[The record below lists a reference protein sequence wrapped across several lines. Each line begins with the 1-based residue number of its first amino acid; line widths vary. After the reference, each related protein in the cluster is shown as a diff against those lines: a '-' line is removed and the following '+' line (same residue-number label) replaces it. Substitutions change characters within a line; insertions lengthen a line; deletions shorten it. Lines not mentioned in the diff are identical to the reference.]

1 MAAFN
6 NQFSLVHSKNEQ
18 YWCYLNEKDLLIECG
33 LGFKVAF
40 NYTTRFMKDMK
51 NIYDNHFNRM
61 IEWATKCYI
70 LNSRQKATKKEIEEF
85 RQKALKKAFEFAVDF
100 NLKPMANINNQNNH
114 NQPSNVQA
122 LSNHDNTQNI
132 ISNHVPTM
140 PFINNQTKNN
150 GITLNQVRNSIND
163 QQNINP
169 FSVQSINNQKYNNG
183 VPFQE
188 KSNHVPFQEKSNH
201 GPFINDN
208 HIQQNRNK
216 EQNKSKEKEEEEL
229 DFNKIQ
235 FNDPN
240 HLLDRT
246 LPKNGRNINGVITSM
261 TFKKKKNHHFQ
272 TLRKSEIKSKENKTQ
287 KSSDSNEISDDNTDS
302 DDNTKS
308 IQLLPNNR
316 SRKRKFVH
324 FNEDGTCLTNDKVM
338 NIFFFFFCVY
348 GTAI

>member
-33 LGFKVAF
+33 LSFKVAF
-40 NYTTRFMKDMK
+40 NYTTLFMKDMK
-51 NIYDNHFNRM
+51 NIYDNHFNGM

-132 ISNHVPTM
+132 ISNHIPTM
-140 PFINNQTKNN
+140 PFINNHVKNN
-150 GITLNQVRNSIND
+150 DITFNQVRDSND

-169 FSVQSINNQKYNNG
+169 FTVESIND
-183 VPFQE
+183 VPFQK
-188 KSNHVPFQEKSNH
+188 KSNHVPLINH
-201 GPFINDN
+201 N
-208 HIQQNRNK
+208 HVQQNKNNQ
-216 EQNKSKEKEEEEL
+216 QNKSKEKEEEEL

-240 HLLDRT
+240 HLLDVT
-246 LPKNGRNINGVITSM
+246 LPKNRRNNNGINVM
-261 TFKKKKNHHFQ
+261 TFKKKKNHHSQ
-272 TLRKSEIKSKENKTQ
+272 TLRKSEIKPKENKKQ
-287 KSSDSNEISDDNTDS
+287 KLSDSNEISDDNTDS
-302 DDNTKS
+302 DDDTKS
-308 IQLLPNNR
+308 VKILPPR
-316 SRKRKFVH
+316 TRKRKFDN
-324 FNEDGTCLTNDKVM
+324 FNEDGTCITNDKVM
-338 NIFFFFFCVY
+338 NIFFFCVY